1 MPSCRADQTSPVVTG
16 IGVATALGYGKE
28 ALLAGMWSPRDVFAE
43 LHRPGRQSEGREQ
56 PFRGAELAEPPALLA
71 PRVARVSSLGERV
84 AVAVVDEAWQE
95 AGLDQVAPERIGLVV
110 GGSNL
115 NAREQMLNLQSYAG
129 RMSYLLPSHGY
140 TCFDTDLCGLCSA
153 HFPIRGFAY
162 TVGGASASGLLAVLQ
177 AAEAVRSGRVEACI
191 ALGALQDISCF
202 ELQAL
207 SALGVL
213 SPGAACR
220 PFDRGHD
227 GFMFGES
234 CAALVIRR
242 SAPGLAT
249 YGRIAGGA
257 HVANG
262 HRGPDP
268 SLEGETRAI
277 QEALAAA
284 GLGAGDID
292 YVNTHGTGTPRGD
305 ETELAALQAAGLG
318 HARLNAGKSLIGH
331 GLSAAGTVETAMLLL
346 QMRAGRLHPC
356 RYLEDPIQPELDWVR
371 GEAQP
376 HVCRHALKLAF
387 GFGGFDSALVIS
399 APETGGSHGL

>member
-1 MPSCRADQTSPVVTG
+1 MVAG
-16 IGVATALGYGKE
+16 IGVATAFGYGKE
-28 ALLAGMWSPRDVFAE
+28 ALLEGMWSPRAVFDA
-43 LHRPGRQSEGREQ
+43 LRRAGRQIEGRERL
-56 PFRGAELAEPPALLA
+56 FRGAELADPPMLLA

-84 AVAVVDEAWQE
+84 AVAVVDEAWRE
-95 AGLDQVAPERIGLVV
+95 AGLDRVAPERIGLVV

-115 NAREQMLNLQSYAG
+115 NAREQMLNQQSYAG

-140 TCFDTDLCGLCSA
+140 TCFDTDLCGLCAS
-153 HFPIRGFAY
+153 HFPIRGFTY
-162 TVGGASASGLLAVLQ
+162 TVGGASASGVLAVLQ

-191 ALGALQDISCF
+191 ALGALQDVSCY

-213 SPGAACR
+213 SPGLACR
-220 PFDRGHD
+220 PFDQAHD

-242 SAPGLAT
+242 RESGLAG
-249 YGRIAGGA
+249 YGSIAGGA

-268 SLEGETRAI
+268 SLEGEVRAI
-277 QEALAAA
+277 QAALAQA
-284 GLGAGDID
+284 GLAASDID

-318 HARLNAGKSLIGH
+318 HASMNAGKSLIGH
-331 GLSAAGTVETAMLLL
+331 GLSAAGVVETAMVLL
-346 QMRAGRLHPC
+346 QMRAGRLHPS
-356 RYLEDPIQPELDWVR
+356 LQLDDPLVPELDWVR
-371 GEAQP
+371 EVARPQ
-376 HVCRHALKLAF
+376 VCRHALKLAF
-387 GFGGFDSALVIS
+387 GFGGFDSALVVS
-399 APETGGSHGL
+399 APAGA

>member
-1 MPSCRADQTSPVVTG
+1 MPSCRAESTSPVVTG
-16 IGVATALGYGKE
+16 IGVATGFGYGKA
-28 ALLAGMWSPRDVFAE
+28 ALLAGMWSPQVLFAD
-43 LHRPGRQSEGREQ
+43 LCRPGRQIEGREAL
-56 PFRGAELAEPPALLA
+56 FRGTELAEPPALLT
-71 PRVARVSSLGERV
+71 PRVARVSSLGGRV
-84 AVAVVDEAWQE
+84 AVAVLDEAWHE
-95 AGLDQVAPERIGLVV
+95 AALDSLAPERIGLVV

-115 NAREQMLNLQSYAG
+115 NAREQMLNQQSYAG

-140 TCFDTDLCGLCSA
+140 TCFDTDLCGLCAA

-162 TVGGASASGLLAVLQ
+162 TVGGASASGVLAVLQ
-177 AAEAVRSGRVEACI
+177 ATEAVRSGRVDACI

-213 SPGAACR
+213 SPGLVCR
-220 PFDRGHD
+220 PFDHAHD

-234 CAALVIRR
+234 CAALVISRPE
-242 SAPGLAT
+242 SGLTA
-249 YGRIAGGA
+249 YGSVAGGA

-268 SLEGETRAI
+268 SLEGEVRAI
-277 QEALAAA
+277 QAALAQA
-284 GLGAGDID
+284 GLTAADID

-318 HARLNAGKSLIGH
+318 QARLNASKSLIGH
-331 GLSAAGTVETAMLLL
+331 GLSAAGVVETAMLLL
-346 QMRAGRLHPC
+346 QMRAGRLHPTLH
-356 RYLEDPIQPELDWVR
+356 LENPLLPELDWVR
-371 GEAQP
+371 DAAQP
-376 HVCRHALKLAF
+376 HACHHALKLAF

-399 APETGGSHGL
+399 ALTGA